1 MQIFWPGECV
11 LPMNLQT
18 ICLHS
23 ELTGNPNKKS
33 YSVHRRHLAWLP
45 RYWLFFS
52 GHNHAWGKAP
62 HPGCMQRG
70 KIRERVSKLNS
81 VLLADSVLRKST
93 KVTSLTPTQSQQVQ
107 FSSVQLLSHV
117 GLWDPMNRSMP
128 GLLVHHRLLEFT
140 QTHVHWVGDAI
151 QPSHLLSSPSPPAP
165 NPSQHQGLFQWVN
178 SLHEVAK
185 VLEFQI

>member
-62 HPGCMQRG
+62 HPGYMQRG
-70 KIRERVSKLNS
+70 KVRERVSKLNS
-81 VLLADSVLRKST
+81 VLLVDRVLRKST

-107 FSSVQLLSHV
+107 FSSVAQSCRTLRHHESQHARPPCPSPTPGVYSNSCPLSRWCH
-117 GLWDPMNRSMP
+117 P
-128 GLLVHHRLLEFT
+128 
-140 QTHVHWVGDAI
+140 AI
-151 QPSHLLSSPSPPAP
+151 SSSVIPLSSCPQSLPA
-165 NPSQHQGLFQWVN
+165 SG
-178 SLHEVAK
+178 SL
-185 VLEFQI
+185 